1 MFFCGCS
8 AVSLTPQC
16 RLAPAAQTQPSK
28 ISAVCTALS
37 QEFRACAGPSCHPDG
52 KPHQVPPPAPLC
64 AMGAASQPALLGHRG
79 DAAAGML
86 PGHMQTL
93 HIDVQG
99 CCRRDASSGMQK
111 DVAAGICRGAAAGT
125 HRDVQSCTRILW

>member
-37 QEFRACAGPSCHPDG
+37 QEFRVCAGPSCHPDG
-52 KPHQVPPPAPLC
+52 KPHQVPPLHPSVPWGQLLNLLC
-64 AMGAASQPALLGHRG
+64 L
-79 DAAAGML
+79 DTVGML
-86 PGHMQTL
+86 Q
-93 HIDVQG
+93 QG
-99 CCRRDASSGMQK
+99 CCQGIPCRR
-111 DVAAGICRGAAAGT
+111 
-125 HRDVQSCTRILW
+125 CT